1 MDEPITVLLIDDQS
15 IIGEAVRRMLAPEQD
30 IVFHYCSDP
39 IQALKVAKACQP
51 TVILQDLV
59 MPQIDGLL
67 LVQFLRSR
75 DAPTYHIPLIV
86 LSSKEE
92 PLVKAQAFELGANDY
107 LVKLPDRV
115 ELIARIRYH
124 SRAYTNLLKRQEAEA
139 LLREENLRQA
149 LYIEQVDKLTQAAF
163 AVEQDTFQP
172 ESLSDVVDRGDELG
186 QLARVFTQMVK
197 TVKAREKELLDANA
211 QNRALIAAMPDLLM
225 RVKDDGT
232 HVEMINRDRHRV
244 FNADQFAA
252 GQNSVYDLLPTD
264 LAEKRMYYIRKAM
277 QTDELQVYEQQLTI
291 SDQAQD
297 EEVRLVKTGD
307 NELLIIVRDITERK
321 QAEATLKS
329 LKDAFARFFPSEYLQ
344 FLRKDSVVEVQLGD
358 YVSKTMAVMFSDIR
372 SFTTLSETMTPQEN
386 FNFVNAYLKR
396 VSPEIR
402 NHYGIIVKFLGDG
415 MMAVFPEGADDAVK
429 AGIAKQKRVQEYN
442 EERLARGHL
451 PIQVGIGIHVGHMML
466 GMVGE
471 DNRIQGDAFSDNVNL
486 TARLEGLTKFYGVS
500 MLISGQT
507 LEYLSNPDQYQIRF
521 LDRAIVKGRNEAIAV
536 YEVLDAENEE
546 ICHLKLQTQPN
557 FAQGV
562 SYYRDRALTD
572 AKAYFERVLAVNS
585 LDKTAKLY
593 LERVEWLLEH
603 GIPENWNEA
612 WVFSEK

>member
-1 MDEPITVLLIDDQS
+1 MDDPITVLLIDDQS
-15 IIGEAVRRMLAPEQD
+15 IIGEAVRRMLASEQD

-59 MPQIDGLL
+59 MPQMDGLL

-75 DAPTYHIPLIV
+75 DAPTYQIPLIV

-107 LVKLPDRV
+107 LVKLPDHV

-124 SRAYTNLLKRQEAEA
+124 SKAYTNLLKRQEAEA

-149 LYIEQVDKLTQAAF
+149 LYIQQVDKLTHAAV

-232 HVEMINRDRHRV
+232 HLEMINGDRHHV
-244 FNADQFAA
+244 FNAEQFAA
-252 GQNSVYDLLPTD
+252 GQNSVYDLLPLD

-291 SDQAQD
+291 HDQAQD
-297 EEVRLVKTGD
+297 EEVRLTKTGA

-321 QAEATLKS
+321 QSEATLKR

-344 FLRKDSVVEVQLGD
+344 FLRKDSVTDVQLGD

-442 EERLARGHL
+442 QDRLARGDL

-486 TARLEGLTKFYGVS
+486 TSRLEGLTKFYGVS

-507 LEYLSNPDQYQIRF
+507 LEHLSNRDQYQIRF

-546 ICHLKLQTQPN
+546 ICNLKLQTQPN
-557 FAQGV
+557 FTQGIG
-562 SYYRDRALTD
+562 YYRERAFTD
-572 AKAYFERVLAVNS
+572 AKACFDRVLAVDS
-585 LDKTAKLY
+585 SDKTAKLY
-593 LERVEWLLEH
+593 LERVECLLEH
-603 GIPENWNEA
+603 GVSENWNDA
-612 WVFSEK
+612 WIFSEK

>member
-1 MDEPITVLLIDDQS
+1 MDDPITVLLIDDQS
-15 IIGEAVRRMLAPEQD
+15 IIAEAVRRMLAAEPD

-75 DAPTYHIPLIV
+75 DAPTYQIPLIV

-92 PLVKAQAFELGANDY
+92 PLIKAQAFELGANDY

-139 LLREENLRQA
+139 LLRQENLRQA

-197 TVKAREKELLDANA
+197 TVKTREKELLDANA

-232 HVEMINRDRHRV
+232 HLEMINGDRHRV
-244 FNADQFAA
+244 FNAEQFAA
-252 GQNSVYDLLPTD
+252 AQNSVYDLLPTD

-321 QAEATLKS
+321 QAEATLKQ

-344 FLRKDSVVEVQLGD
+344 FLRKDSVTEVQLGD

-451 PIQVGIGIHVGHMML
+451 PLQVGIGIHVGHMML

-471 DNRIQGDAFSDNVNL
+471 DNRMQGDAFSDNVNL

-507 LEYLSNPDQYQIRF
+507 LEYMSNPDQYQIRF
-521 LDRAIVKGRNEAIAV
+521 LDRAIVKGRNEAISV
-536 YEVLDAENEE
+536 YEVLDAENE
-546 ICHLKLQTQPN
+546 
-557 FAQGV
+557 
-562 SYYRDRALTD
+562 
-572 AKAYFERVLAVNS
+572 
-585 LDKTAKLY
+585 
-593 LERVEWLLEH
+593 
-603 GIPENWNEA
+603 
-612 WVFSEK
+612 